1 MALRFPGRIQRQVVI
16 AVALLAAAC
25 GGDDAPGPGPAPC
38 SAEWQQWVEVRLT
51 TGDGQG
57 HGPDIGS
64 DEWKS
69 VVEFKL
75 GVRGDPSVP
84 SRDSDEWC
92 RYVDER
98 VRDSN

>member
-1 MALRFPGRIQRQVVI
+1 MRIPGRIQRHIVI
-16 AVALLAAAC
+16 AVVVLVAAC
-25 GGDDAPGPGPAPC
+25 GTDDVPAPGPTPC
-38 SAEWQQWVEVRLT
+38 SAEWQQWVETRLT

-92 RYVDER
+92 RFVDER
-98 VRDSN
+98 VRVSN

>member
-1 MALRFPGRIQRQVVI
+1 MLTQRHLVI
-16 AVALLAAAC
+16 ALFLLAAAC
-25 GGDDAPGPGPAPC
+25 SADGTRSSAPAPC
-38 SAEWQQWVEVRLT
+38 SAEWQQRVESQLT
-51 TGDGQG
+51 TGDGRG

-92 RYVDER
+92 RFVDER
-98 VRDSN
+98 VRARD